1 MKKIFL
7 FIIWAFLLTTFYS
20 VNSYQITEYQKE
32 SIMQFI
38 NSPNIKDLI
47 NIKDE
52 KLKYCEEVY
61 LEANRRRSFTKSELN
76 SCLTV
81 FKIKRIQELL
91 YIEYMF
97 KNRGIFY

>member
-1 MKKIFL
+1 MKKI
-7 FIIWAFLLTTFYS
+7 ILLLISIMIMFSFSNTNAYKLTD
-20 VNSYQITEYQKE
+20 YQKE
-32 SIMQFI
+32 SIIQFI
-38 NSPNIKDLI
+38 KSPNIKDLI

-61 LEANRRRSFTKSELN
+61 LEANRRRSFTRNELN
-76 SCLTV
+76 SCLIV